1 MLAPRENPRLF
12 GHEHATLAFARAA
25 ASGRLPH
32 GWLLAGSRGIGKA
45 TLAYK
50 LGRRVVAGEAAAPGE
65 TAADDP
71 AGALFRRV
79 AHGSEPDLFVLER
92 TPHPRTGRMRNEI
105 TIDQVREV
113 THGLH
118 ETALGTGG
126 RVVIVDAVDEL
137 NTEAANAFL
146 KLLEEPP
153 PGVVLLLVCHAPGRV
168 PRTLIS
174 RCVRLNLAP
183 LDDTAMRLALRAT
196 GIAANPTAAQL
207 ALARG
212 APGRFAVLEEAGFAD
227 HYAAILE
234 VLASA
239 EGDRR
244 KLAEA
249 TERLVGMAS
258 AKGAGLAVELLAT
271 LVRRRAE
278 WHGRSSLE
286 PELVPGEAA
295 HLAALANGVALDR
308 WLGLWDKL
316 ARLPFELDQ
325 LNVDP
330 RHAFHLLLADLAG
343 RGGDRLAG

>member
-1 MLAPRENPRLF
+1 MLAPRDNPRLF
-12 GHEHATLAFARAA
+12 GHDQATAAFARAA

-32 GWLLAGSRGIGKA
+32 AWLLAGSRGIGKA
-45 TLAYK
+45 TLAYR
-50 LGRRVVAGEAAAPGE
+50 LARRVVANEATAAGK

-71 AGALFRRV
+71 ESALFRRA

-92 TPHPRTGRMRNEI
+92 KPHPRTGRMRNEI
-105 TIDQVREV
+105 VVDQVREV

-118 ETALGTGG
+118 ETAMGSGG
-126 RVVIVDAVDEL
+126 RAVVVDAVDEL

-153 PGVVLLLVCHAPGRV
+153 PAVVLLLVCHAAGRV

-183 LDDTAMRLALRAT
+183 LDDPAMRQALTAS
-196 GIAANPTAAQL
+196 GVAEAPTAAQL
-207 ALARG
+207 ALAKG
-212 APGRFAVLEEAGFAD
+212 APGRFAMLEEAGFAD

-234 VLASA
+234 ALVGSRS
-239 EGDRR
+239 DRR
-244 KLAEA
+244 KLVEA
-249 TERLVGMAS
+249 TERLTGMAS
-258 AKGAGLAVELLAT
+258 AAGAALAVEVLAT

-278 WHGRSSLE
+278 WQGCRSLE
-286 PELVPGEAA
+286 PELFPGETAQLSA
-295 HLAALANGVALDR
+295 LAAGVALDR
-308 WLGLWDKL
+308 WLALWDKL

-330 RHAFHLLLADLAG
+330 RHALHLLLADLAG
-343 RGGDRLAG
+343 RGGEL